1 MTASAWLDA
10 AWIEADWPPI
20 AGVRAGCSTRLG
32 GVSTAPY
39 DSLNLAEHVGD
50 DPERVAANRQRLAEA
65 LALPSSPH
73 WLDQVHG
80 TVCLN
85 LDAERSEAPAD
96 ASFSRQGRV
105 CAVMTADCLPVL
117 IAARNGSAVAAV
129 HAGWR
134 GLQAGVI
141 ERALEALATPPEQL
155 QVWLGPM
162 IGPAAFEVGSEVVA
176 AFTADDAGAARCF
189 MAANRAGHWM
199 ADLPGL
205 ARRRL
210 RACGVDAVFGG
221 DLCTYSD
228 AACFF
233 SYRRDGPCGRMVS
246 LIWQSK

>member
-1 MTASAWLDA
+1 MTVSDWLDV

-32 GVSTAPY
+32 GVSLPPY

-50 DPERVAANRQRLAEA
+50 EPGHVMANRQRLVES
-65 LALPSSPH
+65 LGLPSPPR
-73 WLDQVHG
+73 WLNQVHG
-80 TVCLN
+80 TTCLN
-85 LDAERSEAPAD
+85 LDGEPADVPAD
-96 ASFSRQGRV
+96 AALSRQGRV

-117 IAARNGSAVAAV
+117 IAARDGSAVAAV

-141 ERALEALATPPEQL
+141 ERAIDALTAPPKQL

-162 IGPAAFEVGSEVVA
+162 IGPAAFEVGAEVVD
-176 AFTADDAGAARCF
+176 AFTAEDASAAELF
-189 MAANRAGHWM
+189 VAASRDGHWM

-205 ARRRL
+205 ARQRL
-210 RACGVDAVFGG
+210 RACGVNAVFGG
-221 DLCTYSD
+221 DLCTHSD
-228 AACFF
+228 AARFF
-233 SYRRDGPCGRMVS
+233 SYRRDGRCGRMVS

>member
-1 MTASAWLDA
+1 MTLPGWLDT

-20 AGVRAGCSTRLG
+20 AGVRAGCTTRLG
-32 GVSTAPY
+32 GVSAPPY

-50 DPERVAANRQRLAEA
+50 DPASVAANRKRLVEA
-65 LALPSSPH
+65 LALPESPH
-73 WLDQVHG
+73 WLNQVHG

-85 LDAERSEAPAD
+85 LDDGPGGGTAD
-96 ASFSRQGRV
+96 AALSRQGRV

-117 IAARNGSAVAAV
+117 IAARDGTAVAAV

-141 ERALEALATPPEQL
+141 ERAIDALGMPPAEL

-162 IGPAAFEVGSEVVA
+162 IGSSAFEVGAEVKG
-176 AFTADDAGAARCF
+176 AFTADDAGAADLF
-189 MAANRAGHWM
+189 EPASQPDHWM

-210 RACGVDAVFGG
+210 RGCGVEAVFGG
-221 DLCTYSD
+221 DLCTHTD
-228 AACFF
+228 AGRFF
-233 SYRRDGPCGRMVS
+233 SYRRDGRCGRMVS

>member
-1 MTASAWLDA
+1 MTASDWLDA

-32 GVSTAPY
+32 GSSASPY

-50 DPERVAANRQRLAEA
+50 DPECVAANRRRLVAA
-65 LALPSSPH
+65 LALRSRPR
-73 WLDQVHG
+73 WLNQVHG
-80 TVCLN
+80 TTCLN
-85 LDAERSEAPAD
+85 LDDETVEVPAD
-96 ASFSRQGRV
+96 AALSRRGEV

-117 IAARNGSAVAAV
+117 IAARDGSAVAAV

-141 ERALEALATPPEQL
+141 ERAVEALAAPPEHL
-155 QVWLGPM
+155 QIWLGPM
-162 IGPAAFEVGSEVVA
+162 IGPAAFEVGAEVVD
-176 AFTADDAGAARCF
+176 AFTAEDAAAADLF
-189 MAANRAGHWM
+189 VAANRDGHWM

-210 RACGVDAVFGG
+210 QACGVNAVFGG
-221 DLCTYSD
+221 ELCTHSD
-228 AACFF
+228 AVRFF
-233 SYRRDGPCGRMVS
+233 SYRRDGRCGRMVS